1 MTKITTIFLI
11 IISFFIPGDMS
22 KANITP
28 EKEIK
33 AGDTSAVFIFE
44 NKTGKM
50 LDLNILVESVEMKK
64 DDQWVEIPFDQMLD
78 DNDFVYM
85 SKLNPGESMDIQ
97 VFFRQRAVYSE
108 PVPMPLEE
116 GTYRLTVSYKTKGYR
131 LISKEAKMPVEFTV
145 TPA

>member
-1 MTKITTIFLI
+1 MTKIITIFLI

-44 NKTGKM
+44 NNTGKM

-85 SKLNPGESMDIQ
+85 SKLNPGESTDIQ
-97 VFFRQRAVYSE
+97 VLFRQRAVYSE

-131 LISKEAKMPVEFTV
+131 LKSKKAKMTVEFTV
-145 TPA
+145 APA

>member
-1 MTKITTIFLI
+1 MTKIITIFLI

-44 NKTGKM
+44 NNTGKM

-85 SKLNPGESMDIQ
+85 SKLNPGESTDIQ

>member
-1 MTKITTIFLI
+1 
-11 IISFFIPGDMS
+11 
-22 KANITP
+22 
-28 EKEIK
+28 
-33 AGDTSAVFIFE
+33 
-44 NKTGKM
+44 M

-85 SKLNPGESMDIQ
+85 SKLNPGESTDIQ
-97 VFFRQRAVYSE
+97 VLFRKRAVYSE

-131 LISKEAKMPVEFTV
+131 LKSKEAKMTVEFTV
-145 TPA
+145 APA

>member
-1 MTKITTIFLI
+1 MTKIITIFLI
-11 IISFFIPGDMS
+11 IFSFFIPGDMS
-22 KANITP
+22 KATITP

-33 AGDTSAVFIFE
+33 AGDTSAVFKFE

-85 SKLNPGESMDIQ
+85 SKLNPGESTDIQ
-97 VFFRQRAVYSE
+97 VLFRQRAVYSE

-116 GTYRLTVSYKTKGYR
+116 GSYRLTVSYKTKGYR
-131 LISKEAKMPVEFTV
+131 LKSKEAKKTVEFTV
-145 TPA
+145 APA

>member
-1 MTKITTIFLI
+1 MTKIITIFLI

-44 NKTGKM
+44 NNTGKM

-85 SKLNPGESMDIQ
+85 SKLNPGESTDIQ

-131 LISKEAKMPVEFTV
+131 LISKEAKMTVEFTV
-145 TPA
+145 MPA

>member
-1 MTKITTIFLI
+1 MTKIITIFLI

-22 KANITP
+22 KATITP

-44 NKTGKM
+44 NKTGKT
-50 LDLNILVESVEMKK
+50 LDLHIFVESVEMKK
-64 DDQWVEIPFDQMLD
+64 DGEWKEIPFDQMLD

-85 SKLNPGESMDIQ
+85 SKLNPGESTDIQ
-97 VFFRQRAVYSE
+97 VLFRQRAVYSE

-116 GTYRLTVSYKTKGYR
+116 GSYRLTVSYKTNGYR
-131 LISKEAKMPVEFTV
+131 LISKEAKMTVEFTV
-145 TPA
+145 MPA

>member
-1 MTKITTIFLI
+1 MTKITMIFLI

-22 KANITP
+22 KATITP

-78 DNDFVYM
+78 DNDFVFM
-85 SKLNPGESMDIQ
+85 S
-97 VFFRQRAVYSE
+97 
-108 PVPMPLEE
+108 
-116 GTYRLTVSYKTKGYR
+116 
-131 LISKEAKMPVEFTV
+131 
-145 TPA
+145 

>member
-1 MTKITTIFLI
+1 MTKIITIFLI

-44 NKTGKM
+44 NNTGKM